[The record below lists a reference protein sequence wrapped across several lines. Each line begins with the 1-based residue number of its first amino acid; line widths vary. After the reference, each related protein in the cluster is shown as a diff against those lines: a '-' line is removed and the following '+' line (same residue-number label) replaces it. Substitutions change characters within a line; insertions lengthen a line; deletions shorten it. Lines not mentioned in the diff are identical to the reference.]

1 MTQLYWQ
8 VYLNL
13 ERELLALADTIYIDD
28 KQQEVY
34 SMRIAD
40 LLIRTVIEIEALA
53 KELYLNNGGV
63 VVPNDEMYFDTVCM
77 AYLDGLWKLDKKV
90 VQVVS
95 PNIYLEKNENKILY
109 PLHKASKRGTSSAD
123 WNKAYQAVKHN
134 RVKELSKGSLKNL
147 LHGLAALYVLNLYYK
162 DERIEGLQAN
172 DKSKVDRSFGSKLF
186 AVKIHGVNSL
196 KSDGTYTKSADY
208 DESVYIEDHEPN
220 SKKTVL
226 EVIAKLKEYE
236 RTATIAEIEKLA
248 KEKLSRG
255 EHITQ
260 EWVNSIK
267 PNITSKIFPI
277 KDYKLAKQI
286 NDGLGQLRFD
296 IVLNKQQY

>member
-53 KELYLNNGGV
+53 KELYLNNGGA

-95 PNIYLEKNENKILY
+95 PNIYLEKNEN
-109 PLHKASKRGTSSAD
+109 
-123 WNKAYQAVKHN
+123 
-134 RVKELSKGSLKNL
+134 
-147 LHGLAALYVLNLYYK
+147 
-162 DERIEGLQAN
+162 
-172 DKSKVDRSFGSKLF
+172 
-186 AVKIHGVNSL
+186 NSL
-196 KSDGTYTKSADY
+196 SPPQG
-208 DESVYIEDHEPN
+208 I
-220 SKKTVL
+220 KT
-226 EVIAKLKEYE
+226 
-236 RTATIAEIEKLA
+236 
-248 KEKLSRG
+248 
-255 EHITQ
+255 
-260 EWVNSIK
+260 W
-267 PNITSKIFPI
+267 
-277 KDYKLAKQI
+277 KQ
-286 NDGLGQLRFD
+286 FC
-296 IVLNKQQY
+296 